1 MVNMPRIYKKL
12 PGVAL
17 FNKELGHL
25 VLVIGKACEHVPS
38 VFCIKPKNGYTEVGR
53 IQLPTNKENDMLLG
67 LVKQLKLES
76 KILNMNVVYLKN
88 NGHYGEI
95 ISALNKYSHLFRLGV
110 ENVKVHGVGSA
121 KGFSSTIVEQSLHP
135 YTISANY
142 SDEITMFNHKNNPKE
157 CERIAQEGFQLHF
170 YAYNVIKNIRQSNPF
185 FRVTS

>member
-25 VLVIGKACEHVPS
+25 VLVIGKACEHTPS
-38 VFCIKPKNGYTEVGR
+38 VFCIKPKNGYEEISR
-53 IQLPTNKENDMLLG
+53 IETPTGQEEHILLG

-95 ISALNKYSHLFRLGV
+95 ISALNKYSHLFRIGL
-110 ENVKVHGVGSA
+110 EYIKVHGDA
-121 KGFSSTIVEQSLHP
+121 HIKGYGSTIIKNALYP
-135 YTISANY
+135 YTISVNY
-142 SDEITMFNHKNNPKE
+142 SDEVTMFNHKNNEEE
-157 CERIAQEGFQLHF
+157 CKRIAQEGFNLHF
-170 YAYNVIKNIRQSNPF
+170 YAGNVVKQIRQSNPF